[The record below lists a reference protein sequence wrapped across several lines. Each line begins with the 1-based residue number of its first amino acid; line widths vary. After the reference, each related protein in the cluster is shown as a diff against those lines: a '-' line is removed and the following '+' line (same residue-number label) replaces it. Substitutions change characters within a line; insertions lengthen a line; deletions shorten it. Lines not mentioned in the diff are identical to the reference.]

1 MSKGFITIDVKGL
14 KDIENY
20 YRSLNKNSQAAMKV
34 EVTDLAQQ
42 VVGAMKA
49 DAPVDVARLKNSI
62 SFKQEDLTLLFY
74 ASADYAPYMEWGT
87 KSKVKVPSYVG
98 TYASE
103 FQGKSSGSS
112 GTNALQ
118 ALTSWV
124 RRKGIVATYSTTT
137 KKRTKRN
144 KAEAARETETASRIM
159 WSIKKFG
166 VKPHPFFFTTKSGQ
180 NRLEIIKDK
189 YKAALK
195 QGLKNLIK

>member
-1 MSKGFITIDVKGL
+1 
-14 KDIENY
+14 
-20 YRSLNKNSQAAMKV
+20 MKV

-42 VVGAMKA
+42 VVGAIKA

-62 SFKQEDLTLLFY
+62 SFKQEDLTLTFY

-87 KSKVKVPSYVG
+87 KSKVKVPGYVG
-98 TYASE
+98 NYASQ
-103 FQGKSSGSS
+103 FQGRKVG
-112 GTNALQ
+112 GTVNSRQ
-118 ALTSWV
+118 AIKQWASK
-124 RRKGIVATYSTTT
+124 KGVQDWGAVWWH
-137 KKRTKRN
+137 
-144 KAEAARETETASRIM
+144 IM
-159 WSIKKFG
+159 KFG